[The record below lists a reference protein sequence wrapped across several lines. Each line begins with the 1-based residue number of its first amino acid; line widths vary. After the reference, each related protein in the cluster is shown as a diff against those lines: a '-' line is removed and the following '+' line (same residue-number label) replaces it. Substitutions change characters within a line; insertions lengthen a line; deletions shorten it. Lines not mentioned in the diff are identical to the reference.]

1 MKTRIELEK
10 QSKVLDRTFVGA
22 SVLTIVVAGT
32 QLVGNILAGLVEK
45 GRWVASWEKLN
56 PTMQNYMGNVHDN
69 YLTYISF
76 TLAIYLLMYLF
87 YFNGKASLKKKIEDV
102 GNVNEITF
110 VTPDQSQK
118 LNLELQQRYNQLEA
132 ADTAHEIEVKEDTE
146 NVNSERETSGDDNNK

>member
-22 SVLTIVVAGT
+22 SVITIIVAGT

-45 GRWVASWEKLN
+45 GRWVASWEKLS
-56 PTMQNYMGNVHDN
+56 PTLQNYMSNVHDN

-87 YFNGKASLKKKIEDV
+87 YFNGKASIKKKIEDAGTV
-102 GNVNEITF
+102 TEITF

-118 LNLELQQRYNQLEA
+118 LNYELQQRYEQLESA
-132 ADTAHEIEVKEDTE
+132 EAKEDTE
-146 NVNSERETSGDDNNK
+146 NVNIDRETSGDSK